1 MNFIGEFKMIDY
13 TGLIEKLD
21 DFDGVIA
28 TYVSKMLLKEN
39 LSFVNPY
46 NIFVVTS
53 VFQEVQHIINRAFI
67 NYRKFDPEI
76 KSNLL
81 STFEMAKSISDN
93 LPRSEW
99 EDDFVDKLI
108 CILSYS
114 LSLRSLVDEII
125 SLNEIDASD
134 PGAG

>member
-1 MNFIGEFKMIDY
+1 MIDY
-13 TGLIEKLD
+13 IGLIEKLD
-21 DFDGVIA
+21 DFDDVIA

-39 LSFVNPY
+39 LSFLDPY
-46 NIFVVTS
+46 VAMTS
-53 VFQEVQHIINRAFI
+53 TFQEVQHIINRAFI
-67 NYRKFDPEI
+67 DYRKFDPEI